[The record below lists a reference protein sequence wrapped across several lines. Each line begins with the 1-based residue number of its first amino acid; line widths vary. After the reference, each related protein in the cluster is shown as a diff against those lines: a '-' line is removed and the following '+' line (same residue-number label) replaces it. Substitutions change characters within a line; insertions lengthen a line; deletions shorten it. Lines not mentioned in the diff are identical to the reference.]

1 MRGADIHQPANG
13 FSVSKVFDF
22 CDSLWLLDATR
33 DRYREI
39 YRRSLEFSVRRVAIV
54 AGKGPGREIAESFTE
69 VDDDGNEI
77 EVKRFY
83 IEGRQLNGGR
93 RQCYE
98 TRRRKRSYAYG
109 QEDDKSNDEILTA
122 SSTAPSGIDTA
133 VSIDE
138 EDDMEEEKPVGVYGI
153 RQGSADNGEQN
164 MADNGADV
172 DENEDGDEGAIN
184 LPVVAQITHQS
195 SVQSNPAAEA
205 SNHNGIVIVQGNMP
219 PKVDP
224 QTHAVFELLPV
235 GNKEDGDDGLDSDD
249 YGDDSQL
256 LYQEEISPVSTTAI
270 WSTGEDEPLPYG
282 QAELETDTQDYA
294 DIDEEQNSTAKPK
307 PSKRPTK
314 RPTKKPSKKP
324 SRKPSRRPVKKR
336 PNNKRP
342 NTSSGKRRRPSK
354 RNKNS
359 SKRRGTS
366 NNKRRRQRPNYED
379 DDFDG
384 LRLTANRLK
393 NHKLDNLKYK
403 RKQLNKENEANQ
415 GTNTFTKTETLTRT
429 GTADDEK
436 NVNCIIINKTTT
448 PRPFWGLFGRSAD
461 GDEPEAKE
469 QSILWITRT
478 CSEEGEDCLIGLES
492 PEDRK
497 AEGYKEITTA
507 FTQKDQQ
514 LQREPVQRR
523 RRRRWR
529 RWRKRINI
537 PYKTQQRSTVNPFQ
551 CERLAT
557 SALQFLLL
565 SRPTDLFSDRFSHCA
580 GLLTATTAA
589 PLVAGSMAC
598 AKKQLTAAVKRYNCP
613 QQLQQ

>member
-1 MRGADIHQPANG
+1 MRQH
-13 FSVSKVFDF
+13 
-22 CDSLWLLDATR
+22 LWSILFLVICLTAVLVK
-33 DRYREI
+33 
-39 YRRSLEFSVRRVAIV
+39 S
-54 AGKGPGREIAESFTE
+54 ESFTE

-109 QEDDKSNDEILTA
+109 QEEDKSNDEILTA
-122 SSTAPSGIDTA
+122 TSTAPSGIDTA

-138 EDDMEEEKPVGVYGI
+138 EDDMEEDKPVGVYGI
-153 RQGSADNGEQN
+153 RQGADNGEQN
-164 MADNGADV
+164 MADDGA
-172 DENEDGDEGAIN
+172 DENEKEDEDEAVLN

-195 SVQSNPAAEA
+195 NVQSTPAAVD
-205 SNHNGIVIVQGNMP
+205 SNQNGIVIVQGNMP

-235 GNKEDGDDGLDSDD
+235 ENGEDGDDGLDGVD
-249 YGDDSQL
+249 YGDDSHL

-270 WSTGEDEPLPYG
+270 WSTGDDEPLKYG
-282 QAELETDTQDYA
+282 QTELETDTEDYA
-294 DIDEEQNSTAKPK
+294 DIDEGQNGTAKPK

-342 NTSSGKRRRPSK
+342 NTSSSKRRRPSK

-359 SKRRGTS
+359 SHRRGTS
-366 NNKRRRQRPNYED
+366 NNKRRRPHPNYD
-379 DDFDG
+379 DDDLDG
-384 LRLTANRLK
+384 FRLTANRLK

-415 GTNTFTKTETLTRT
+415 GTNTFTKTETFTRT
-429 GTADDEK
+429 GTSDDEK

-461 GDEPEAKE
+461 GDEAEA
-469 QSILWITRT
+469 
-478 CSEEGEDCLIGLES
+478 
-492 PEDRK
+492 
-497 AEGYKEITTA
+497 TTA
-507 FTQKDQQ
+507 KPYG
-514 LQREPVQRR
+514 R
-523 RRRRWR
+523 
-529 RWRKRINI
+529 RKRIN
-537 PYKTQQRSTVNPFQ
+537 
-551 CERLAT
+551 
-557 SALQFLLL
+557 
-565 SRPTDLFSDRFSHCA
+565 FSLPA
-580 GLLTATTAA
+580 
-589 PLVAGSMAC
+589 
-598 AKKQLTAAVKRYNCP
+598 
-613 QQLQQ
+613 